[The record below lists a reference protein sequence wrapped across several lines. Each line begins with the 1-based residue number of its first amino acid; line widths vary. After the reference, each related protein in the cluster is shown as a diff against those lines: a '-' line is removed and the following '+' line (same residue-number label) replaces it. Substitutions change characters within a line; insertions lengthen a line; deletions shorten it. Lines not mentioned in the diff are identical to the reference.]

1 MTKTKN
7 TKRALLS
14 SVLALMMCIAMLI
27 GSTFAWFTD
36 NVSSKDNKIKAGNL
50 DIQLLMADGTDTY
63 TDISDSTNPI
73 FGVGSSAQNNNAE
86 TLWEPGKTQVAYLA
100 IKNNGNLA
108 LKYKVALDVEN
119 VSKNLYEVME
129 YDIIADAKYDSVK
142 TWESGNSV
150 VEGMQIITTD
160 VPLAA
165 GEIHYFALAIHMK
178 EEAGNNYQAG
188 QVNFDLTVLATQDT
202 VESDSFNNQYDKD
215 ATYSLIEPSLVSAV
229 FGDYTAEIEVP
240 AGSAGGNYTL
250 DIPEDKVELINDAG
264 KVSLKFDMSLL
275 NNGNKVSSSGVEY
288 LVTIQLPHP
297 FIEVEKILHNG
308 VTVKNFTFDED
319 TCTISFTT
327 TSFSPFEIRYKD
339 YVDPS
344 FALEYTNEN
353 DQYRIAKG
361 MFVGKNPVELD
372 AALNATDSKYI
383 AVDFVKDGVK
393 YYVVSERAT
402 TVFVSAD
409 ATAEY
414 VGDNGK
420 FSTENVDF
428 RSNQSGNLYKV
439 FGNFEGS
446 IKNNDSST
454 VYLLPGTY
462 SEDTV
467 INVISSVDIIGLGDT
482 DEVKVIKVSGSYS
495 NKHLFNCTG
504 TKGDYIRV
512 TLRNMYLDVN
522 AKNLN
527 SAGKYYW
534 QNNAAVQ
541 SIRKTMVK
549 CYDLTINKTSG
560 QPFIVNAT
568 NDVDGVLYPAY
579 MYVENCDLNGTSV
592 YDKSGDY
599 YFYHYDL
606 TCKGN
611 AYTFNSGNNVKNV
624 RMDANDWIWD

>member
-1 MTKTKN
+1 MTKTNN

-14 SVLALMMCIAMLI
+14 SVLALMMCMAMLI

-36 NVSSKDNKIKAGNL
+36 NVSSKNNKIRAGNL
-50 DIQLLMADGTDTY
+50 DIQLLMADSTGTY
-63 TDISDSTNPI
+63 NDISDSTEPI
-73 FGVGSSAQNNNAE
+73 FGTGSIAQNNNAE

-100 IKNNGNLA
+100 IKNNGSLA

-119 VSKNLYEVME
+119 VSKNLYKVMQ
-129 YDIIADAKYDSVK
+129 YDIIADAKPNSVK
-142 TWESGNSV
+142 TWESGNNV
-150 VEGMQIITTD
+150 EEGMQIITTD
-160 VPLAA
+160 VPLAVGA
-165 GEIHYFALAIHMK
+165 IHYFALAIHMN
-178 EEAGNNYQAG
+178 EEAGNDHQAG

-202 VESDSFNNQYDKD
+202 VENDSFNNQYDKD
-215 ATYSLIEPSLVSAV
+215 ASYSLVEPSIVSAV
-229 FGDYTAEIEVP
+229 FGDYKAEVEVP
-240 AGSAGGNYTL
+240 AGSSEGNYSL

-264 KVSLKFDMSLL
+264 QASLKFDMSLL

-288 LVTIQLPHP
+288 PVTIQLPHP
-297 FIEVEKILHNG
+297 FIDVEEILHNG
-308 VTVKNFTFDED
+308 EPVSNFTFNEA
-319 TCTISFTT
+319 TCSISFTT
-327 TSFSPFEIRYKD
+327 TNFSPFEVKYKD
-339 YVDPS
+339 YAAPS
-344 FALEYTNEN
+344 FALEYTSEN
-353 DQYRIAKG
+353 KQYHITKG
-361 MFVGKNPVELD
+361 MFVGKNPVEFD
-372 AALNATDSKYI
+372 ATLKAANSKYI

-414 VGDNGK
+414 VGDNGM
-420 FSTENVDF
+420 FSADNIDF
-428 RSNQSGNLYKV
+428 RSNQSDNLYKV

-467 INVISSVDIIGLGDT
+467 IQVISSVDIIGLGDT
-482 DEVKVIKVSGSYS
+482 DEVKVIKVKGSYS
-495 NKHLFNCTG
+495 NKHLFDCTG
-504 TKGDYIRV
+504 TREEYIQV
-512 TLRNMYLDVN
+512 TLHNLYLDAN
-522 AKNLN
+522 AYNLN
-527 SAGKYYW
+527 KKGTGYF

-541 SIRKTMVK
+541 AIRKTMVK
-549 CYDLTINKTSG
+549 CYDLTIDKTSS

-568 NDVDGVLYPAY
+568 NAVDGVLYPAY
-579 MYVENCDLNGTSV
+579 MYVENCNLNGTSV

-599 YFYHYDL
+599 YFYHYGL

-611 AYTFNSGNNVKNV
+611 AYIFNSGNHVKNI